1 MERLTSTLF
10 LRELTQAEADTPE
23 LLPPQLR
30 EWQFPYLRADWCW
43 VVEHRDHGPIS
54 LIITAPAHGILFF
67 WRLLTTSAARSST
80 HHLLASLPKI
90 LENAKVRGCVGYAC
104 FLHDH
109 KPAEVK
115 FARILAR
122 HGAILT
128 PFIGTLA
135 VRPLFGV
142 EEAIDAGSGDH

>member
-1 MERLTSTLF
+1 MRLTSTLS

-43 VVEHRDHGPIS
+43 VVEHSSHGPIS
-54 LIITAPAHGILFF
+54 LIITAPVHGILFF
-67 WRLLTTSAARSST
+67 WRVLTTSSAKSST

-104 FLHDH
+104 FLHDQ
-109 KPAEVK
+109 KPAEAK

-122 HGAILT
+122 TGAIIT
-128 PFIGTLA
+128 PFLGSLA
-135 VRPLFGV
+135 VKPLFEG
-142 EEAIDAGSGDH
+142 EDAGSGNH